1 MPGNSLPL
9 ACQTGLD
16 KKYQICDLWWGNTY
30 IVFITASVP
39 LVQAL
44 CYFIIFFLP
53 FSFSN
58 ASCNTVVQNIM
69 LICKHWKRS
78 FILFRFTALVRRLEL
93 KSGNISS
100 FWFVVLS
107 WRFQRPLGIH
117 KIYWSRLLVHLF
129 RLAYVYLSSVVWRA
143 QCTLGC
149 IKFISSPTS
158 QKQCSHRIPH
168 VTVKIKRFLFF
179 HVLCFTC
186 PFKKNPKWLFG

>member
-1 MPGNSLPL
+1 M
-9 ACQTGLD
+9 
-16 KKYQICDLWWGNTY
+16 
-30 IVFITASVP
+30 
-39 LVQAL
+39 
-44 CYFIIFFLP
+44 
-53 FSFSN
+53 
-58 ASCNTVVQNIM
+58 
-69 LICKHWKRS
+69 

-117 KIYWSRLLVHLF
+117 KIYWSRLLAHLF
-129 RLAYVYLSSVVWRA
+129 RLAYVYLSSVVSRA

-168 VTVKIKRFLFF
+168 VIVKIKRFLFF

-186 PFKKNPKWLFG
+186 PFKKKRSGYWASYIFIVVVIHSKYCAVSKWLWSTNLVPRVLSYSAPVATGAE

>member
-100 FWFVVLS
+100 FWFVVPS

-117 KIYWSRLLVHLF
+117 KIYWSRLLGHLF
-129 RLAYVYLSSVVWRA
+129 RLVYVYLAQLYHEPNALLVVSSLSVHWHHKNSVVIES
-143 QCTLGC
+143 L
-149 IKFISSPTS
+149 TS
-158 QKQCSHRIPH
+158 LLKLKDSCFS
-168 VTVKIKRFLFF
+168 TFCALS
-179 HVLCFTC
+179 VLS
-186 PFKKNPKWLFG
+186 KKNP

>member
-1 MPGNSLPL
+1 M
-9 ACQTGLD
+9 
-16 KKYQICDLWWGNTY
+16 
-30 IVFITASVP
+30 
-39 LVQAL
+39 
-44 CYFIIFFLP
+44 
-53 FSFSN
+53 
-58 ASCNTVVQNIM
+58 
-69 LICKHWKRS
+69 

-117 KIYWSRLLVHLF
+117 KIYWSRLLAHLF
-129 RLAYVYLSSVVWRA
+129 RLANVYLSSVVSRA

-168 VTVKIKRFLFF
+168 VIVKIKRFLFF

-186 PFKKNPKWLFG
+186 PFKKKPEVVIWLAIYSLLLLFIQNIAPFLNGFDPPTSFPGSSPTQPPWPRGPSRRGPWERGCWSTG